1 MYRKIGKALL
11 FPPLWVRILLIPLSV
26 ALLVPALV
34 FLASDA
40 PLAIAAYVLAA
51 YTLTVW
57 CVKLPTI
64 VRLFKTLRTENPLIR
79 RWLGDARLRTNV
91 TLGGALFFNA
101 VYALFHFAL
110 GIYYRTFWFSSMGG
124 YYAVLALLR
133 FFLFRY
139 AKEQSA
145 GKDGRGALVRYRATG
160 VVFLL
165 LALALALVLFFMI
178 YFRRTFFRGQIVT
191 IALAAYTFL
200 SLTFAI
206 LAVVRHKGEG
216 GPVAS
221 GIRATALAAASV
233 SLLTLT
239 STMLTTFGGETMTE
253 EAVRLFVGLTGA
265 AVLLFI
271 TLMALYMIVDGTK
284 KLTLLRKENTNHD

>member
-1 MYRKIGKALL
+1 MHKMGKALL
-11 FPPLWVRILLIPLSV
+11 FPPTWVCILLLPLSV
-26 ALLVPALV
+26 AALVPALV

-40 PLAIAAYVLAA
+40 PLAVAAYVVSA

-57 CVKLPTI
+57 CVKIPA
-64 VRLFKTLRTENPLIR
+64 LIR
-79 RWLGDARLRTNV
+79 ALKTFRAENRLLSRWREDEQFRTSI

-101 VYALFHFAL
+101 AYALFHFAL
-110 GIYYRTFWFSSMGG
+110 GIYYRTFWFSSLGG

-139 AKEQSA
+139 AKAHRE
-145 GKDGRGALVRYRATG
+145 GGNGRGALARYRATG
-160 VVFLL
+160 IVFLL
-165 LALALALVLFFMI
+165 LALALAFVLFFML

-206 LAVVRHKGEG
+206 LAAVRHKGEES
-216 GPVAS
+216 PIAS

-239 STMLTTFGGETMTE
+239 STMLTTFGGETLTE

-265 AVLLFI
+265 AVLLFVL
-271 TLMALYMIVDGTK
+271 LMAFYMIVDGTK
-284 KLTLLRKENTNHD
+284 KITLLRNENMKND